1 VAVIATPGSTAAT
14 LAAKAATT
22 TIPIVFVIGADPV
35 KIGLVASLNR
45 PGGNVTGI
53 NDIGV
58 DIGAKRLGFLQELL
72 PRATRFGVLVNPD
85 NPSIT
90 ESFVTELQTAASAIG
105 RQIEVVTAST
115 NADIDTAFATLVK
128 KRADALLNCPDALF
142 VTRRVQLITLAV
154 RHALP
159 ALYHR
164 RELAEAGGLMSYGSD
179 LPDQFRQTGGY
190 VGRILKG
197 EKPADMPVQLPTR
210 FEFVIN
216 LQNRQDARHRRA
228 AHAAR
233 PRRRGDRVIRRREF
247 ITLLGG
253 AAVAWP
259 LAARAQQPAMPV
271 VGFLGA
277 SAPDT
282 GRARAFHLG
291 LKETGYVEGDS
302 VTILYRWAENH
313 MDRLPELAADLARR
327 RVAVLA
333 SFGNAP
339 ALAAKGATTTVPI
352 VFGAGEDPV
361 RSGLVASLAR
371 PGGNLTGISILSVE
385 LVTKRLE
392 LLRELVPAVAK
403 VAVLVDPASPV
414 TETMLREVEMAARSM
429 GLRAQILNASSSGEI
444 DAAFATLARERP
456 DALFVGSGFLLNS
469 RRVQLVH
476 LATLHKV
483 PAIYSSRESVE
494 AGGLM
499 SYGPSLTDAHRQI
512 GVYAG
517 RILKGA
523 KPADFASP
531 AGVEV

>member
-1 VAVIATPGSTAAT
+1 MSGMRRREFITLLGGAAATTWPLAARAQQPAMPVIGFLHSASAAAFAAHLAAFRKGLSEAGYVEDQNVAIEYRWAEGQNDRLPALAAELVRRRVAVIATPGSTAAT

-115 NADIDTAFATLVK
+115 NADIDTAFATLVI
-128 KRADALLNCPDALF
+128 KRADALLNGPDALF

-197 EKPADMPVQLPTR
+197 DKPADMPVQLPTR

-216 LQNRQDARHRRA
+216 LQTAKTLGIDV
-228 AHAAR
+228 
-233 PRRRGDRVIRRREF
+233 PP
-247 ITLLGG
+247 TLL
-253 AAVAWP
+253 
-259 LAARAQQPAMPV
+259 ARA
-271 VGFLGA
+271 
-277 SAPDT
+277 D
-282 GRARAFHLG
+282 
-291 LKETGYVEGDS
+291 
-302 VTILYRWAENH
+302 
-313 MDRLPELAADLARR
+313 
-327 RVAVLA
+327 
-333 SFGNAP
+333 
-339 ALAAKGATTTVPI
+339 
-352 VFGAGEDPV
+352 
-361 RSGLVASLAR
+361 
-371 PGGNLTGISILSVE
+371 
-385 LVTKRLE
+385 
-392 LLRELVPAVAK
+392 
-403 VAVLVDPASPV
+403 
-414 TETMLREVEMAARSM
+414 EVIE
-429 GLRAQILNASSSGEI
+429 
-444 DAAFATLARERP
+444 
-456 DALFVGSGFLLNS
+456 
-469 RRVQLVH
+469 
-476 LATLHKV
+476 
-483 PAIYSSRESVE
+483 
-494 AGGLM
+494 
-499 SYGPSLTDAHRQI
+499 
-512 GVYAG
+512 
-517 RILKGA
+517 
-523 KPADFASP
+523 
-531 AGVEV
+531 

>member
-1 VAVIATPGSTAAT
+1 MRRREFITLLGGAVATAWPLAARAQQPAVPVIGFLHSASAAAFAAHLAAFRKGLSEAGYVEDQNVAIEYRWAEGQNDRLPALAAELIRRRVAVIATPGSTAAT

-22 TIPIVFVIGADPV
+22 MIPIVFVIGADPV

-115 NADIDTAFATLVK
+115 NADIDMAFATLVK

-216 LQNRQDARHRRA
+216 LQTAKTLGIDV
-228 AHAAR
+228 
-233 PRRRGDRVIRRREF
+233 PP
-247 ITLLGG
+247 TLL
-253 AAVAWP
+253 
-259 LAARAQQPAMPV
+259 ARA
-271 VGFLGA
+271 
-277 SAPDT
+277 D
-282 GRARAFHLG
+282 
-291 LKETGYVEGDS
+291 
-302 VTILYRWAENH
+302 
-313 MDRLPELAADLARR
+313 
-327 RVAVLA
+327 
-333 SFGNAP
+333 
-339 ALAAKGATTTVPI
+339 
-352 VFGAGEDPV
+352 
-361 RSGLVASLAR
+361 
-371 PGGNLTGISILSVE
+371 
-385 LVTKRLE
+385 
-392 LLRELVPAVAK
+392 
-403 VAVLVDPASPV
+403 
-414 TETMLREVEMAARSM
+414 EVIE
-429 GLRAQILNASSSGEI
+429 
-444 DAAFATLARERP
+444 
-456 DALFVGSGFLLNS
+456 
-469 RRVQLVH
+469 
-476 LATLHKV
+476 
-483 PAIYSSRESVE
+483 
-494 AGGLM
+494 
-499 SYGPSLTDAHRQI
+499 
-512 GVYAG
+512 
-517 RILKGA
+517 
-523 KPADFASP
+523 
-531 AGVEV
+531 